1 MFQIATYET
10 FRDGQVI
17 FAEGANGDWMYVV
30 ESGEVEISKKVD
42 GRRIVI
48 ETLKPGNI
56 FGEMAYIDKAPRSAT
71 ATAKGETEVGI
82 VDRQFF
88 DRQYD
93 KLSADFQQI
102 LKTVASRLRKTTAK
116 LVEALKETGGCFAS
130 RPDSIPLNGLSGNH
144 GKSKTP
150 MSFC

>member
-10 FRDGQVI
+10 FGDGQVI

-30 ESGEVEISKKVD
+30 ESGEVEISTKVN

-48 ETLKPGNI
+48 ETLKPGDI

-71 ATAKGETEVGI
+71 ATAKGTTEVGI

-88 DRQYD
+88 DRQYNN
-93 KLSADFQQI
+93 LSADFQQI
-102 LKTVASRLRKTTAK
+102 LKTVALRLRRTTAK
-116 LVEALKETGGCFAS
+116 LMETLREAGY
-130 RPDSIPLNGLSGNH
+130 
-144 GKSKTP
+144 
-150 MSFC
+150 